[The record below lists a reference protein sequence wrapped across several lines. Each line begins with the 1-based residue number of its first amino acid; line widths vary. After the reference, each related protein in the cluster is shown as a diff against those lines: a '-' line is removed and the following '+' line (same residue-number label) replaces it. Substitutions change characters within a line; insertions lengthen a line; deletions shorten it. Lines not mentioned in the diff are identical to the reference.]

1 MHSWGA
7 ESPCT
12 KEENMKLLT
21 RLHIAIAD
29 RKERKKLYKLYA
41 SMASVGRN
49 VHICKNYTIS
59 GRKNLT
65 LGSHVWIGERFY
77 ARADG
82 GLTIGSGTILSRN
95 VEIWTTN
102 HCYDA
107 DDLQTIPYDRRMIAK
122 PVVIGEN
129 VWIGSRVIILPGVTI
144 GEGAVI
150 GAGAVVAKDIPPYA
164 VAGGNPAKVLKYRN
178 IEKYE
183 ELKAQG
189 RIYLDVEYDYD
200 KSSLRKSEYWR

>member
-1 MHSWGA
+1 M
-7 ESPCT
+7 ESHCT
-12 KEENMKLLT
+12 KGVTDLNIRT
-21 RLHIAIAD
+21 RINIAIAD
-29 RKERKKLYKLYA
+29 YFERRRLYKLYA
-41 SMASVGRN
+41 SMKSVGRN
-49 VHICKNYTIS
+49 VHICKNHCIS
-59 GRKNLT
+59 ALKNVE
-65 LGSHVWIGERFY
+65 LGDHVWIGDHFFAKAE
-77 ARADG
+77 G
-82 GLTIGSGTILSRN
+82 GVTIGSGTILSRN
-95 VEIWTTN
+95 VEIWTSN

-107 DDLQTIPYDRRMIAK
+107 DDLQSIPYDKRMVTK

-129 VWIGSRVIILPGVTI
+129 VWIGTHVIILPGVTI

-189 RIYLDVEYDYD
+189 KIYLDVEYDYD
-200 KSSLRKSEYWR
+200 RSSLRKSEYWRKNG

>member
-1 MHSWGA
+1 
-7 ESPCT
+7 
-12 KEENMKLLT
+12 MKLLT
-21 RLHIAIAD
+21 RIHIAIAD
-29 RKERKKLYKLYA
+29 RKERKKLYKLFA
-41 SMASVGRN
+41 TLGSVGRN

-59 GRKNLT
+59 GQKKLT
-65 LGSHVWIGERFY
+65 IGSHVWIGAHFY
-77 ARADG
+77 CRADG

-122 PVVIGEN
+122 PVAIGEN

-150 GAGAVVAKDIPPYA
+150 GAGAVVTKDIPPYA

-178 IEKYE
+178 IDKYE

-189 RIYLDVEYDYD
+189 KIYLDAEYDYD

>member
-1 MHSWGA
+1 M
-7 ESPCT
+7 
-12 KEENMKLLT
+12 NLLT

-29 RKERKKLYKLYA
+29 YRERKRLYKLYG

-59 GRKNLT
+59 GKNKLT
-65 LGSHVWIGERFY
+65 IGSHVWIGENFY

-82 GLTIGSGTILSRN
+82 GLTIGSGSILSRN

-129 VWIGSRVIILPGVTI
+129 VWIGSRVTILPGVTI

-150 GAGAVVAKDIPPYA
+150 GGGAVVTKDIPPCA
-164 VAGGNPAKVLKYRN
+164 VAGGNPAVVLKYRN

-189 RIYLDVEYDYD
+189 KVYLDVEYDYD
-200 KSSLRKSEYWR
+200 KSSLRKSEYWK